1 MTPKQI
7 KRKWESIDRR
17 EQKLADELK
26 ALQSLCQHPN
36 ATKKYDGSTGNY
48 DRTADCYWIDHRCP
62 DCDKRWRTDQ

>member
-7 KRKWESIDRR
+7 KRKWGSIDRR

-26 ALQSLCQHPN
+26 ALHNECPHPN

-48 DRTADCYWIDHRCP
+48 DPTADCYWIDYNCP
-62 DCDKRWRTDQ
+62 DCGKRWKTEQ